1 MKFNLLRII
10 IFWLSTCGI
19 VYSQFSISG
28 KVIDSYTNEGIDR
41 AKVTVSSSS
50 RETYSL
56 PDGSFRI
63 NVSKDT
69 SCVLIITRIGY
80 EDLNI
85 TISSPGSY
93 KGIVSEFF
101 MKQSQIT
108 SGTIDVNEGRI
119 ETELKYATLP
129 VSLVTEEDIKGLPY
143 IAVPNTIEMKT
154 GINLLRDGVWAND
167 ISIRGL
173 SRDNVI
179 TLVNGN
185 RIETANNHSGR
196 LALIDLNTVER
207 IEFIKGGTS
216 SIYGSGAMGGIV
228 NIITKSGML
237 SSSSSVSGSVTGSYS
252 GVNELSSL
260 NLSLQMNLPGAYLN
274 SYIVTR
280 NSSDMQTPS
289 GAIPNSS
296 FRDEGIHLD
305 AGLKLSAS
313 SILKST
319 FENFHSPFAGIPGG
333 YPVFPDKS
341 RTTYLNAQR
350 TMADLTY
357 ELSDVS
363 DSFNKFSARIF
374 YQAIDREVEVLP
386 NSIVTMP
393 ATATSPARRINNVS
407 IYPSGFHDVGGVLIQ
422 SEFLLSGSS
431 RLVAGIDG
439 WMRKLK
445 TERERTQ
452 IIQTLDSM
460 NNVTSTNTVVTG
472 DVPVPNS
479 EYLSTGIFAQNQTSF
494 MNEKLFLDLSG
505 RVDAI
510 FISNEETISPL
521 YTITN
526 GVKNTSPSGQKVIW
540 QATEENDVSWSATAG
555 ANYRLS
561 SKWNVHANVS
571 ASYRSPGLEER
582 FQYIDLGS
590 IIRIGNPELKPERG
604 YFVSGGF
611 KYWGEKMNFGFEG
624 FGNFL
629 NDLVVE
635 VPATYEG
642 RSALKKE
649 NVGSSRIA
657 GFDADFEYNFISGM
671 TLLGGAS
678 YISGVNTEDDTPLPQ
693 IAPFNGRLGITYY
706 TPFGVKLSFN
716 SIAYSA
722 QNKVASGEI
731 TTPGYAVFHL
741 YANYTWLF
749 SEISSVG
756 ISAGIENIFDK
767 NYRSHLSTAR
777 GSVTSEPGRNA
788 FINLS
793 LNLR

>member
-1 MKFNLLRII
+1 MITNFLISLIV
-10 IFWLSTCGI
+10 WLSFLGI
-19 VYSQFSISG
+19 AQSQFSISG
-28 KVIDSYTNEGIDR
+28 KIIDSYTNEGIDR

-50 RETYSL
+50 KETHSL
-56 PDGSFRI
+56 PDGSFTI
-63 NVSKDT
+63 SGLNDT
-69 SCVLIITRIGY
+69 TSVLTISRIGY
-80 EDLNI
+80 EDLI
-85 TISSPGSY
+85 AAIGSPDSY
-93 KGIVSEFF
+93 KGTIPKFY
-101 MKQSQIT
+101 MRHSQIT
-108 SGTIDVNEGRI
+108 SGTIDVSEGRI

-143 IAVPNTIEMKT
+143 IAVPNAIEMKT

-185 RIETANNHSGR
+185 RIETANNHAGR

-228 NIITKSGML
+228 NIVTKTGML
-237 SSSSSVSGSVTGSYS
+237 SSKTSLSSSVTGSYS

-274 SYIVTR
+274 SYIVSR

-305 AGLKLSAS
+305 GGMKLSGR

-319 FENFHSPFAGIPGG
+319 FEIFHSPYAGIPGG

-341 RTTYLNAQR
+341 RTTYLNARR

-357 ELSDVS
+357 ELDDISN
-363 DSFNKFSARIF
+363 SFNKFSVRVF
-374 YQAIDREVEVLP
+374 YQAIDREVEVFP

-407 IYPSGFHDVGGVLIQ
+407 IYPSGFHDVGGVLLQ

-460 NNVTSTNTVVTG
+460 NNVTSTNVVVTG

-479 EYLSTGIFAQNQTSF
+479 EYLSSGIFAQNQTSF
-494 MNEKLFLDLSG
+494 MNEKLFLDLSA

-521 YTITN
+521 YTVTN
-526 GVKNTSPSGQKVIW
+526 GVKNTSPSSQKIIW
-540 QATEENDVSWSATAG
+540 QATDENDVSWSATAG

-561 SKWNVHANVS
+561 SKWNVHANIS

-590 IIRIGNPELKPERG
+590 TVRIGNPALKPERG
-604 YFVSGGF
+604 YFVSGGV
-611 KYWGEKMNFGFEG
+611 KYWGDKINFGFEG

-657 GFDADFEYNFISGM
+657 GFDADFEYNFVSNI

-678 YISGVNTEDDTPLPQ
+678 YINGVNTESDTPLPQ
-693 IAPFNGRLGITYY
+693 IAPFNGRLGINYY
-706 TPFGVKLSFN
+706 TPLGVKLSLS

-722 QNKVASGEI
+722 QNKVATGEI

-741 YANYTWLF
+741 YANYNWLF
-749 SEISSVG
+749 SEISSLG

-777 GSVTSEPGRNA
+777 GSVTSEPGRNV

-793 LNLR
+793 LQLR